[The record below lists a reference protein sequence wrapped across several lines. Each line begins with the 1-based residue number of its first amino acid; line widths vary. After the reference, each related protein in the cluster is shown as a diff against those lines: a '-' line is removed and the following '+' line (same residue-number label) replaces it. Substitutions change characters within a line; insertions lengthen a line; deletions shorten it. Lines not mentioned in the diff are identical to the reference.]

1 MSITNPDLVYTTYP
15 DAIDTILLKSNIT
28 NATDSSLVQQ
38 IQNYYIAGDFA
49 SAAALL
55 TANTQLNG
63 KIFNANDFNQL
74 RDAIIALERFYNS
87 DISPYI
93 TTKQEEWQNIIDRF
107 SFKGVYSPSIQYYPN
122 NLVNYTG
129 TTGTFLYIC
138 ITQPPIGIAPINT
151 TYWRV
156 FTVQGERGIS
166 GVGMS
171 FAYLYNPTLSYTTN
185 NVVIYKDKW
194 WGALQNNQ
202 GQTPF
207 EGSVYWQSILTS
219 LPAIQIP
226 ITDIQPSDQIE
237 GDQWYKV
244 I

>member
-1 MSITNPDLVYTTYP
+1 MSITNPDLIYTTYP
-15 DAIDTILLKSNIT
+15 DTIDNILLKSNIT

-38 IQNYYIAGDFA
+38 IQAFYVAGDFA
-49 SAAALL
+49 SAAALM
-55 TANTQLNG
+55 TANPQLNG

-93 TTKQEEWQNIIDRF
+93 ETKQTEWQNIIDKF
-107 SFKGVYSPSIQYYPN
+107 SFKGIYSPTIQYYQN
-122 NLVNYTG
+122 NLVNYT
-129 TTGTFLYIC
+129 TTSGTFLYIC
-138 ITQPPIGIAPINT
+138 IAQPSVGIAPNNT

-156 FTVQGERGIS
+156 FTVQGERGVS
-166 GVGMS
+166 GTGMS
-171 FAYLYNPTLSYTTN
+171 FAYLYNPTLSYSVN

-194 WGALQNNQ
+194 WGALQPNQ

-207 EGSVYWQSILTS
+207 EGSTYWQAILTS

-226 ITDIQPSDQIE
+226 ITDMQPADQIL
-237 GDQWYKV
+237 GDQWYK
-244 I
+244 II